1 MLLNF
6 EKVAAKNVIIY
17 LTRQQSVTK
26 LRQQIKD
33 GRIRWE
39 ERKKNK
45 VLVEFLNDNIR
56 FIVKRIFFIAKCIL
70 KYNLHVFVI

>member
-6 EKVAAKNVIIY
+6 EKVAAENAIIY

-39 ERKKNK
+39 ERKKT
-45 VLVEFLNDNIR
+45 
-56 FIVKRIFFIAKCIL
+56 
-70 KYNLHVFVI
+70 KY

>member
-33 GRIRWE
+33 GKIRWE
-39 ERKKNK
+39 ERKKK
-45 VLVEFLNDNIR
+45 QSISKIF
-56 FIVKRIFFIAKCIL
+56 KR
-70 KYNLHVFVI
+70 